1 MNFLLCNRCNK
12 RSEDNLLNIN
22 STEILL
28 NSKPHNAI
36 INHNINKIDSIEQTE
51 QFPHINIGENI
62 QTSINNVNNL
72 EKDQEDELEIIEYPY
87 SKKEKKMPNKIKPK
101 QFTNNKSKFNSPSL
115 IEQNIINRLNKSG
128 KKKSSNTNSN
138 RGLIYKKNNVKQ
150 KKQSGRKIQDIEIND
165 DDFERKD
172 TMTDPA
178 NMALTSLIQ
187 DINKNNMNKGKKF
200 QKIINN
206 NTDNE
211 DDIITIKDET
221 ENNYFIIKNDE
232 SIVDFR
238 NDNTNNNLNKDIK
251 KIDNNRSNKANNIIK
266 RDVGNKNKISM
277 NRKNKKSINSYN
289 AIKKNDNFMN
299 KITEI
304 KFSQNKNISDYNNNI
319 IHKKKLLKNKND
331 FMNKNNEKNSK
342 IDSLSYST
350 KKQFPKSFSFN
361 SFKNGRKFNA
371 TNFKKGKNN
380 NEFGYSLTLSK
391 KHNNIFKNIFKHY
404 DSEEIW
410 SSKKSEKEKNKTKI
424 THKKVQRT
432 QIPIQKAL
440 SSQIAS
446 YH

>member
-1 MNFLLCNRCNK
+1 MNFFLCNRCNK

-28 NSKPHNAI
+28 NSNPHNL
-36 INHNINKIDSIEQTE
+36 INANNINKIDSIEQAE
-51 QFPHINIGENI
+51 QFPNINIGENI

-87 SKKEKKMPNKIKPK
+87 SKKEKKIPNKIKPK
-101 QFTNNKSKFNSPSL
+101 QFTNNKSKFNSSNL

-128 KKKSSNTNSN
+128 KKTSSNTNSN
-138 RGLIYKKNNVKQ
+138 KGLAYKINNIKQ
-150 KKQSGRKIQDIEIND
+150 KKLSGRKVKDIEIND

-187 DINKNNMNKGKKF
+187 DINKNKMSKGKKL

-221 ENNYFIIKNDE
+221 ENNYFIINNDE

-238 NDNTNNNLNKDIK
+238 NDNKNNNKNKDIK
-251 KIDNNRSNKANNIIK
+251 KLDNNISNKANNIIK
-266 RDVGNKNKISM
+266 REVGNKNKICI

-289 AIKKNDNFMN
+289 AVKKNDNYMN
-299 KITEI
+299 KINE
-304 KFSQNKNISDYNNNI
+304 KKLFQNKKISEYNNNI
-319 IHKKKLLKNKND
+319 IQKKKLLKNKED
-331 FMNKNNEKNSK
+331 LMNENNSK
-342 IDSLSYST
+342 MNSLSYST

-361 SFKNGRKFNA
+361 SFKNERKFNVS
-371 TNFKKGKNN
+371 NFNKGKNN
-380 NEFGYSLTLSK
+380 NDFGYSLTLSK
-391 KHNNIFKNIFKHY
+391 KYNKIFKNIFKHI

-410 SSKKSEKEKNKTKI
+410 SLKKSEKNKNKTKI
-424 THKKVQRT
+424 AHKNVQRA

-440 SSQIAS
+440 SSHIAL

>member
-1 MNFLLCNRCNK
+1 MNFFLCNRCNK

-28 NSKPHNAI
+28 NSNPHNI
-36 INHNINKIDSIEQTE
+36 INTNNINKIDSIEQTE
-51 QFPHINIGENI
+51 QFPNINIGENI

-87 SKKEKKMPNKIKPK
+87 SKKEKKIPNKIKPK

-128 KKKSSNTNSN
+128 KKNSSNTNSN
-138 RGLIYKKNNVKQ
+138 RGLIYKINNMKQ
-150 KKQSGRKIQDIEIND
+150 KKLSGRKIKDIEIND
-165 DDFERKD
+165 DDIERKD

-187 DINKNNMNKGKKF
+187 DINKNKMNKGKKL

-206 NTDNE
+206 KKDNE

-221 ENNYFIIKNDE
+221 ENNYCIIKNDE

-238 NDNTNNNLNKDIK
+238 NDNTNNNKNKDIK
-251 KIDNNRSNKANNIIK
+251 KLDNNISNKANNIIK
-266 RDVGNKNKISM
+266 RDVGNKNKIRI
-277 NRKNKKSINSYN
+277 NRKNKKSINSHN
-289 AIKKNDNFMN
+289 EIKKNDNFMN
-299 KITEI
+299 KKTEI
-304 KFSQNKNISDYNNNI
+304 KFFQNKNISEYNNNI
-319 IHKKKLLKNKND
+319 IQKKKLLKNKDD
-331 FMNKNNEKNSK
+331 FMNENNSK
-342 IDSLSYST
+342 MNSLSYST

-361 SFKNGRKFNA
+361 SFKNERKFNV

-380 NEFGYSLTLSK
+380 NEFEYSLTLSK
-391 KHNNIFKNIFKHY
+391 KYNKLFKNIFKHI

-410 SSKKSEKEKNKTKI
+410 PLKKSEKNKNKTNI
-424 THKKVQRT
+424 AHKKVQRA

-440 SSQIAS
+440 SSHIAL

>member
-1 MNFLLCNRCNK
+1 MNFFLCNRCNK

-28 NSKPHNAI
+28 NSNPHNI
-36 INHNINKIDSIEQTE
+36 INTNNINKIDSIEQTE
-51 QFPHINIGENI
+51 QFPNINIGENI

-87 SKKEKKMPNKIKPK
+87 SKKEKKIPNKIKPK

-128 KKKSSNTNSN
+128 KKNSSNTNSN
-138 RGLIYKKNNVKQ
+138 RGLIYKINNMKQ
-150 KKQSGRKIQDIEIND
+150 KKLSGRKIKDIEIND
-165 DDFERKD
+165 DDIERKD

-187 DINKNNMNKGKKF
+187 DINKNKMNKGKKL

-206 NTDNE
+206 KKDNE

-221 ENNYFIIKNDE
+221 ENNYCIIKNDE

-238 NDNTNNNLNKDIK
+238 NDNTNNNKNKDIK
-251 KIDNNRSNKANNIIK
+251 KLDNNISNKANNIIK
-266 RDVGNKNKISM
+266 RDVGNKNKIRI
-277 NRKNKKSINSYN
+277 NRKNKKSINSHN

-299 KITEI
+299 KKTEI
-304 KFSQNKNISDYNNNI
+304 KFFQNKNISEYNNNI
-319 IHKKKLLKNKND
+319 IQKKKLLKNKDD
-331 FMNKNNEKNSK
+331 FMNENNSK
-342 IDSLSYST
+342 MNSLSYST

-361 SFKNGRKFNA
+361 SFKNERKFNV

-380 NEFGYSLTLSK
+380 NEFEYSLTLSK
-391 KHNNIFKNIFKHY
+391 KYNKLFKNIFKHI

-410 SSKKSEKEKNKTKI
+410 PLKKSEKNKNKTKI
-424 THKKVQRT
+424 AHKKVQRA

-440 SSQIAS
+440 SSHIAL